1 MSEREKPTPTLTGNM
16 RIHDQEDADRRL
28 RVWGPKDWASAI
40 GALLGCLGA
49 LAALVT
55 AFTALAQ
62 ADATRVLVAY
72 RVDQLEAAS
81 VAAKAE
87 DKQRDERFFALV
99 VRVEGLV
106 ARVEN
111 AVVDIERWRSAR
123 QGGGGP
129 AAPPAPQPPAPPAPP
144 APDGDELSRRIE
156 RLTRLLD
163 RLDKEREEAG
173 GPRPEGPKR

>member
-16 RIHDQEDADRRL
+16 RTHDRENAEKAARS
-28 RVWGPKDWASAI
+28 WGAKDWASAI
-40 GALLGCLGA
+40 GGAVALI
-49 LAALVT
+49 T

-62 ADATRVLVAY
+62 ASATRALVEY

-129 AAPPAPQPPAPPAPP
+129 AAPPAPQPPAPDE
-144 APDGDELSRRIE
+144 PDGDELSRRIE

-163 RLDKEREEAG
+163 RLDRERREAG
-173 GPRPEGPKR
+173 EPSPEEPKR